1 MKKQAKRES
10 FSFPSTHF
18 TNSTLQ
24 NRLIP
29 AVIGRNREGINF
41 HSILWQGKQAT
52 PLTPAFRFYQASI
65 RCSRAGAYTH
75 YSDFALFAFTTFT
88 LTSRTSPFSRL
99 KSRRYSVKCRR
110 ILGISPTFLQTAP
123 REEKKAPRF
132 LLNHTYFS
140 TFTIYHFPPISESFL
155 QNSKRILKHT
165 L

>member
-18 TNSTLQ
+18 ASSTLQ
-24 NRLIP
+24 NRLIS

-52 PLTPAFRFYQASI
+52 PLTPAFRFYQASM

-75 YSDFALFAFTTFT
+75 YSDSALFAFTTFT

-99 KSRRYSVKCRR
+99 KSTRYSVKCRR

-140 TFTIYHFPPISESFL
+140 TFTIYHFPPISGSFL
-155 QNSKRILKHT
+155 QNS
-165 L
+165 